1 MELGRVLSL
10 FVAML
15 ALAYGLSVAATNWL
29 AAACLIQFSI
39 LTVAEHDS
47 ARVQSLLEGY
57 EAAFSSLKLALLL
70 AGLLLLW

>member
-39 LTVAEHDS
+39 LTAAEHDS
-47 ARVQSLLEGY
+47 ARVQSLLEGH
-57 EAAFSSLKLALLL
+57 EAAFASVKMALLL